1 MIGAVN
7 GRGYPLNT
15 GDRQV
20 ATGRVAIFRRA
31 SLLCMPGTRDLSRHV
46 AGARMV
52 LAVLEHAMM
61 RILGL
66 VRDDLNTCGGE
77 DRS

>member
-1 MIGAVN
+1 MN

-20 ATGRVAIFRRA
+20 AAGRVAIFRRA
-31 SLLCMPGTRDLSRHV
+31 SLLCMPGTRDLSWHV
-46 AGARMV
+46 AGARV
-52 LAVLEHAMM
+52 VLEVFEHAQT

-66 VRDDLNTCGGE
+66 VRDDLNTCSGE
-77 DRS
+77 NRS